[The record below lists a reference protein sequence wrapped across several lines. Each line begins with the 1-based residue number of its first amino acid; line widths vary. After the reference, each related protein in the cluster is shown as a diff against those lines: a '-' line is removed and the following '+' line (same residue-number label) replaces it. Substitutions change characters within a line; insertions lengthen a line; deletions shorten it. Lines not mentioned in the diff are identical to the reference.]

1 MPRTRRITA
10 VAAACA
16 IALTAPALG
25 AAAAPTAAPAEST
38 VTPAAPTVT
47 TTTHRVD
54 VDGDGRLDTVTVGSA
69 SNHRLR
75 VGARTARGATSAL
88 YIDQSDQPVVPDT
101 PFHGAAEFD
110 GVRGKEL
117 FVVYGW
123 GAHTPFF
130 KVITWRNGK
139 LWATREP
146 SDGDTDWTPDGAWGY
161 GMGYRVRGTG
171 SKRTLTTTFAENN
184 QRGSYVGRAT
194 RFTWSTRANKWVRT
208 GSSKVRF
215 SERAAMNHFGWHV
228 RGIGVW
234 PQG

>member
-1 MPRTRRITA
+1 MPRTRRIS

-25 AAAAPTAAPAEST
+25 ATAAPTEPATAST
-38 VTPAAPTVT
+38 AHTAT

-54 VDGDGRLDTVTVGSA
+54 VDGDGRLDTVTVGPA

-88 YIDQSDQPVVPDT
+88 FIDQRDEVVVPDK

-123 GAHTPFF
+123 GAHTPSF

-139 LWATREP
+139 LYATRDP
-146 SDGDTDWTPDGAWGY
+146 SDGDTRWTPDGAWGY
-161 GMGYRVRGTG
+161 GMGYRVTGSG